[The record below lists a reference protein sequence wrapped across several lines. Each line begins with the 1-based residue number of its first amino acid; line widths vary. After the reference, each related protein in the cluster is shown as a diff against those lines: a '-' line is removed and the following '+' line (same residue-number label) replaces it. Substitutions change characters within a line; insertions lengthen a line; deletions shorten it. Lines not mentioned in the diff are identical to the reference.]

1 MKRRMIA
8 VPWERMRMLCFVVS
22 SEFLVREAYSDAG
35 MMRDAAETAISDD
48 IVDATVELKLCSL
61 NRIPPAMKQHP
72 RTRRML
78 ERMLPSM
85 LACTIRISLFR
96 SATMLT

>member
-1 MKRRMIA
+1 M
-8 VPWERMRMLCFVVS
+8 V
-22 SEFLVREAYSDAG
+22 AYSVAG
-35 MMRDAAETAISDD
+35 MMREAVETAISEDM
-48 IVDATVELKLCSL
+48 VEATVELKVCSL
-61 NRIPPAMKQHP
+61 YFIPPAIKQQP

-85 LACTIRISLFR
+85 LACTIRISSFR